1 VVDNHKNQRIIFIE
15 PHGMVYAKSYIHDDK
30 ARLHEKL
37 PQLAAE
43 MAQRSKQ
50 KNVMLDS
57 FIISDTAY
65 DDLHERYDDGTWDRI
80 KFAERH
86 ILFPVRKEGYDYL
99 KIILCQ

>member
-1 VVDNHKNQRIIFIE
+1 
-15 PHGMVYAKSYIHDDK
+15 MVYAKSYIHDDK